1 MATTE
6 PTVRTPTSTRSFIVR
21 DARGGISGGAIL
33 TGVLVAFGAM
43 GLVGGLV
50 SALVV
55 TFGGLP
61 DSRFPG
67 TEVEGGLVAAVF
79 FVLAQFLSYLWGG
92 YAAGRMAR
100 GAGMANG
107 LLVPLIALL
116 LLIVVGAIVAVLS
129 TSTGLDLP
137 FKSWNLPTEDNV
149 TLTWGAGIGIAVLV
163 AMFLG
168 GGLGGALGTR
178 WHSRLERDAVTKDPD
193 PPAAS
198 STSSS
203 TSSTSTTTSTDK
215 A

>member
-6 PTVRTPTSTRSFIVR
+6 PTVRTSTSTRSFIVR
-21 DARGGISGGAIL
+21 DARGGNSGGAIV
-33 TGVLVAFGAM
+33 TGVVVAFGAM
-43 GLVGGLV
+43 GLIGGLV

-61 DSRFPG
+61 ESRFPG
-67 TEVEGGLVAAVF
+67 TEVEGGLVAAIF
-79 FVLAQFLSYLWGG
+79 FVLAEFLSYLWGG

-100 GAGMANG
+100 GAGVANG
-107 LLVPLIALL
+107 LLVPLIAIL

-129 TSTGLDLP
+129 TSTGLGLP
-137 FKSWNLPTEDNV
+137 FQSWNLPTENNV
-149 TLTWGAGIGIAVLV
+149 TLTWGAGIGIAVLL

-193 PPAAS
+193 PPAPT
-198 STSSS
+198 STSNTST
-203 TSSTSTTTSTDK
+203 TSSTDT